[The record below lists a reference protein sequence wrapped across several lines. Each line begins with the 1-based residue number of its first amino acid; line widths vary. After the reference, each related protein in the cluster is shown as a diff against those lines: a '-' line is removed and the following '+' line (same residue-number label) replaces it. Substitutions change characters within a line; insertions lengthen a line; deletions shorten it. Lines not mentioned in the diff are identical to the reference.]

1 MFFCLTFSYAQS
13 PEKFTYQSIIK
24 NSSGYLLK
32 SQDVGLK
39 ISVLFNSSNGI
50 AVYSEEHTV
59 ESNDNGL
66 VTLIIGDGISSD
78 VFSDIDWGAGEYF
91 LKVEVDPEGGVNYV
105 MEQTSQLL
113 SVPYALYAGNSGS
126 NLNLLGQDYI
136 NLTGQTL
143 TINKVDL
150 ADDVD
155 GVLPVVNGGTGSS
168 TAPMVGV
175 ITAIDATAS
184 RLVLGLSTVANTGD
198 YSDLSN
204 TPTLPTDF
212 ISAASGGDFLGDIT
226 ATNLSGTN
234 TGDQTLPTDFI
245 SAASGGDFLG
255 DITATNLSGT
265 NTGDQTLPTDFIS
278 AASGGD
284 FLGDIT
290 ATNLS
295 GTNTGDQTLP
305 TDFISAASGG
315 DFLGDITATN
325 LSGTNTG
332 DQTLP
337 TDFIS
342 AASGGD
348 FLGDITATN
357 LSGTNTGDQT
367 LPTDFIS
374 AASGGDFLGD
384 ITATNL
390 SGTNTGDQ
398 TATEV
403 TSSASG
409 NIAAETVQ
417 AALAELDTEKL
428 ALAGGTMTGN
438 IDMGDNDI
446 SNVSTF
452 DSTGATSL
460 ATVDGVVNIASAGL
474 ATTIKGTLNVDEAV
488 TFDTTLDVTGDT
500 SVSTFD
506 STGATLL
513 ATGGGVVNI
522 ASAGLATTIK
532 GTLNVDE
539 AVTFDTTL
547 DVTGDTSVS
556 TFDSTGATLL
566 ATGGGVVNIASAGLA
581 TTIKGTL
588 NVDEAVTFDTTLDVT
603 GDTSVSTFDSTGA
616 TLLATGGGVVNIASA
631 GLATTIKG
639 TLNVDE
645 AVTFDTTLDVTGD
658 TSVSTFDSTGATLLA
673 TGGGV
678 VNIASAGLATT
689 IKGTLNVDE
698 AVTFDTTLDVT
709 GDTSVKGLKATG
721 KVITASGTTGDRT
734 INAIAGSV
742 NFGSSDTSVRVINS
756 FVDENSVIILTKGSQ
771 GTSGGTQERKLWV
784 VPSSCGLF

>member
-1 MFFCLTFSYAQS
+1 M
-13 PEKFTYQSIIK
+13 
-24 NSSGYLLK
+24 
-32 SQDVGLK
+32 
-39 ISVLFNSSNGI
+39 
-50 AVYSEEHTV
+50 
-59 ESNDNGL
+59 
-66 VTLIIGDGISSD
+66 
-78 VFSDIDWGAGEYF
+78 
-91 LKVEVDPEGGVNYV
+91 KVEVDPEGGVNYV

-150 ADDVD
+150 ANDVD

-204 TPTLPTDF
+204 TP
-212 ISAASGGDFLGDIT
+212 
-226 ATNLSGTN
+226 
-234 TGDQTLPTDFI
+234 
-245 SAASGGDFLG
+245 
-255 DITATNLSGT
+255 
-265 NTGDQTLPTDFIS
+265 
-278 AASGGD
+278 
-284 FLGDIT
+284 
-290 ATNLS
+290 
-295 GTNTGDQTLP
+295 
-305 TDFISAASGG
+305 
-315 DFLGDITATN
+315 
-325 LSGTNTG
+325 
-332 DQTLP
+332 
-337 TDFIS
+337 
-342 AASGGD
+342 
-348 FLGDITATN
+348 
-357 LSGTNTGDQT
+357 T

-488 TFDTTLDVTGDT
+488 TLDTTLDVTGDT

-506 STGATLL
+506 STGATSL

-539 AVTFDTTL
+539 AVTL
-547 DVTGDTSVS
+547 
-556 TFDSTGATLL
+556 
-566 ATGGGVVNIASAGLA
+566 
-581 TTIKGTL
+581 
-588 NVDEAVTFDTTLDVT
+588 
-603 GDTSVSTFDSTGA
+603 
-616 TLLATGGGVVNIASA
+616 
-631 GLATTIKG
+631 
-639 TLNVDE
+639 
-645 AVTFDTTLDVTGD
+645 
-658 TSVSTFDSTGATLLA
+658 
-673 TGGGV
+673 
-678 VNIASAGLATT
+678 
-689 IKGTLNVDE
+689 
-698 AVTFDTTLDVT
+698 DTTLDVT
-709 GDTSVKGLKATG
+709 GDTSVKGLTATG
-721 KVITASGTTGDRT
+721 KVITASGTTGNTT
-734 INAIAGSV
+734 INAMAGSI
-742 NFGSSDTSVRVINS
+742 NFASSATSLTVTNNLVDASSVIMLTIGSAPSTYRGMSVIPSSGQFAITLDASFGTETKVFFLVIN
-756 FVDENSVIILTKGSQ
+756 
-771 GTSGGTQERKLWV
+771 
-784 VPSSCGLF
+784 

>member
-1 MFFCLTFSYAQS
+1 MIKKVFVLLFFCLTFSYAQS

-24 NSSGYLLK
+24 NSTGYLLK
-32 SQDVGLK
+32 NQDIGLK

-66 VTLIIGDGISSD
+66 VTLIIGEGTSSD
-78 VFSDIDWGAGEYF
+78 VFSDIDWGGGEYF
-91 LKVEVDPEGGVNYV
+91 LKVEVDPEGGVNYI

-150 ADDVD
+150 ANDVD

-204 TPTLPTDF
+204 TP
-212 ISAASGGDFLGDIT
+212 
-226 ATNLSGTN
+226 
-234 TGDQTLPTDFI
+234 
-245 SAASGGDFLG
+245 
-255 DITATNLSGT
+255 
-265 NTGDQTLPTDFIS
+265 
-278 AASGGD
+278 
-284 FLGDIT
+284 
-290 ATNLS
+290 
-295 GTNTGDQTLP
+295 
-305 TDFISAASGG
+305 
-315 DFLGDITATN
+315 
-325 LSGTNTG
+325 
-332 DQTLP
+332 
-337 TDFIS
+337 
-342 AASGGD
+342 
-348 FLGDITATN
+348 
-357 LSGTNTGDQT
+357 T

-460 ATVDGVVNIASAGL
+460 AT
-474 ATTIKGTLNVDEAV
+474 
-488 TFDTTLDVTGDT
+488 
-500 SVSTFD
+500 
-506 STGATLL
+506 
-513 ATGGGVVNI
+513 GGGVVNI

-539 AVTFDTTL
+539 AVTL
-547 DVTGDTSVS
+547 
-556 TFDSTGATLL
+556 
-566 ATGGGVVNIASAGLA
+566 
-581 TTIKGTL
+581 
-588 NVDEAVTFDTTLDVT
+588 
-603 GDTSVSTFDSTGA
+603 
-616 TLLATGGGVVNIASA
+616 
-631 GLATTIKG
+631 
-639 TLNVDE
+639 
-645 AVTFDTTLDVTGD
+645 
-658 TSVSTFDSTGATLLA
+658 
-673 TGGGV
+673 
-678 VNIASAGLATT
+678 
-689 IKGTLNVDE
+689 
-698 AVTFDTTLDVT
+698 DTTLDVT
-709 GDTSVKGLKATG
+709 GDTSVKGLTATG
-721 KVITASGTTGDRT
+721 KVITASGTTGNTT
-734 INAIAGSV
+734 INAMAGSI
-742 NFGSSDTSVRVINS
+742 NFASSATSLTVTNNLVDASSVIMLTIGSAPSTYRGMSVIPSSGQFAITLDASFGTETKVFFLVIN
-756 FVDENSVIILTKGSQ
+756 
-771 GTSGGTQERKLWV
+771 
-784 VPSSCGLF
+784 

>member
-1 MFFCLTFSYAQS
+1 
-13 PEKFTYQSIIK
+13 
-24 NSSGYLLK
+24 
-32 SQDVGLK
+32 
-39 ISVLFNSSNGI
+39 
-50 AVYSEEHTV
+50 
-59 ESNDNGL
+59 
-66 VTLIIGDGISSD
+66 
-78 VFSDIDWGAGEYF
+78 
-91 LKVEVDPEGGVNYV
+91 

-150 ADDVD
+150 ANDVD

-204 TPTLPTDF
+204 TP
-212 ISAASGGDFLGDIT
+212 
-226 ATNLSGTN
+226 
-234 TGDQTLPTDFI
+234 
-245 SAASGGDFLG
+245 
-255 DITATNLSGT
+255 
-265 NTGDQTLPTDFIS
+265 
-278 AASGGD
+278 
-284 FLGDIT
+284 
-290 ATNLS
+290 
-295 GTNTGDQTLP
+295 
-305 TDFISAASGG
+305 
-315 DFLGDITATN
+315 
-325 LSGTNTG
+325 
-332 DQTLP
+332 
-337 TDFIS
+337 
-342 AASGGD
+342 
-348 FLGDITATN
+348 
-357 LSGTNTGDQT
+357 T

-488 TFDTTLDVTGDT
+488 TLDTTLDVTGDT

-506 STGATLL
+506 STGATSL

-539 AVTFDTTL
+539 AVTL
-547 DVTGDTSVS
+547 
-556 TFDSTGATLL
+556 
-566 ATGGGVVNIASAGLA
+566 
-581 TTIKGTL
+581 
-588 NVDEAVTFDTTLDVT
+588 
-603 GDTSVSTFDSTGA
+603 
-616 TLLATGGGVVNIASA
+616 
-631 GLATTIKG
+631 
-639 TLNVDE
+639 
-645 AVTFDTTLDVTGD
+645 
-658 TSVSTFDSTGATLLA
+658 
-673 TGGGV
+673 
-678 VNIASAGLATT
+678 
-689 IKGTLNVDE
+689 
-698 AVTFDTTLDVT
+698 DTTLDVT
-709 GDTSVKGLKATG
+709 GDTSVKGLTATG
-721 KVITASGTTGDRT
+721 KVITASGTTGNTT
-734 INAIAGSV
+734 INAMAGSI
-742 NFGSSDTSVRVINS
+742 NFASSATSLTVTNNLVDASSVIMLTIGSAPSTYRGMSVIPSSGQFAITLDASFGTETKVFFLVIN
-756 FVDENSVIILTKGSQ
+756 
-771 GTSGGTQERKLWV
+771 
-784 VPSSCGLF
+784 